1 MPITDDAIRAD
12 LAHRIYAT
20 SHLTGEFT
28 LRSGRVSKEYFDKY
42 RFESDPVLL
51 AEVAE
56 AMATLVPEGIEVLAG
71 LEMGGIPVVTAL
83 ARVTGLPA
91 CFVRK
96 SAKKYGTAKFA
107 EGADVDGKRVLIVED
122 VITSGGQVVLSTADL
137 RGIGAQITDVVCVI
151 DRSEGG
157 TEALSAEGLTRA
169 SVVNRDDL
177 NAAAG

>member
-157 TEALSAEGLTRA
+157 TEALGAEGLTLA
-169 SVVNRDDL
+169 SLVNRDDL

>member
-28 LRSGRVSKEYFDKY
+28 LRSGRVSNEYFDKY

-157 TEALSAEGLTRA
+157 TEALSAEGLTLA

>member
-28 LRSGRVSKEYFDKY
+28 LRSGRVSNEYFDKY

-107 EGADVDGKRVLIVED
+107 EGADVDG
-122 VITSGGQVVLSTADL
+122 
-137 RGIGAQITDVVCVI
+137 
-151 DRSEGG
+151 
-157 TEALSAEGLTRA
+157 
-169 SVVNRDDL
+169 
-177 NAAAG
+177 

>member
-1 MPITDDAIRAD
+1 MPISDDTVRAD
-12 LAHRIYAT
+12 LARRIYAT

-51 AEVAE
+51 ADIAE
-56 AMATLVPEGIEVLAG
+56 AMATLVPDDVEVLAG

-96 SAKKYGTAKFA
+96 EAKKYGTAKFA
-107 EGADVDGKRVLIVED
+107 EGADVEGRRVLIVED

-137 RGIGAQITDVVCVI
+137 RGVGAHITNVVCVI

-157 TEALSAEGLTRA
+157 IEALTAERLTLA
-169 SVVNRDDL
+169 SVVDRTDL
-177 NAAAG
+177 EAAG

>member
-28 LRSGRVSKEYFDKY
+28 LRSGRVSNEYFDKY

-51 AEVAE
+51 AAVAE

-157 TEALSAEGLTRA
+157 TEALSAEGLTLA

>member
-28 LRSGRVSKEYFDKY
+28 LRSGRVSKVYFDKY

-157 TEALSAEGLTRA
+157 TEALSAEGLTLA